1 MSDLRSFHSFSLL
14 PAEIR
19 LDIWRYSCYQ
29 PRVVE
34 VYYDSERDRCATT
47 TPQPATLYVCSE
59 SRSEALRV
67 YTPLFGTITHE
78 PVIYFNAQ
86 LDTLYLP
93 RPTYMGYDDD
103 LRDFAQLATGASDVV
118 NLALDHVN
126 PRIRRPW
133 ETYNKYTLMQSFPKV
148 AEVYLVLDSASE
160 QEHEPPEHHTT
171 HGFLKLAEPARDVS
185 EVCKLLQDVKMSFS
199 YEAGVDFETG
209 DMKDGLPKPPAL
221 VLKSKVET
229 NYLRLL

>member
-1 MSDLRSFHSFSLL
+1 MSEPPSFHAFAQL

-34 VYYDSERDRCATT
+34 VYYDSERDLCTTT
-47 TPQPATLYVCSE
+47 TPQPPTLSVCSE

-67 YTPLFGTITHE
+67 YKALFGTITHTAS
-78 PVIYFNAQ
+78 IYFNTE

-93 RPTYMGYDDD
+93 RPTYMGYDDNS
-103 LRDFAQLATGASDVV
+103 RDFAQLATGALDVV
-118 NLALDHVN
+118 NLALDRVN
-126 PRIRRPW
+126 PAIRRPW
-133 ETYNKYTLMQSFPKV
+133 ETYNKYTLMQSFPRV
-148 AEVYLVLDSASE
+148 AEVYLILDSN
-160 QEHEPPEHHTT
+160 HDHHDTHHNAK
-171 HGFLKLAEPARDVS
+171 HGFLRLAEPAREIS
-185 EVCKLLQDVKMSFS
+185 EISKLLQDVKMSFS

-209 DMKDGLPKPPAL
+209 DMKAGLPKPPAL

-229 NYLRLL
+229 NYPRLL